1 MAANAKKT
9 RGTQKN
15 KKPTTKQAPKAPL
28 LWYQYV
34 GNWFRTIWQW
44 MVRKNQ
50 AFLARRPHRSF
61 RLTRRRDL
69 GRSLKTEGY
78 VAFTVYVNRVF
89 SRHWRM
95 FGLLILIYALIMAAL
110 GAITT
115 QDTYNSIDALLRG
128 AAGDFFGKG
137 VGQIGQASLV
147 ALSAFASSAGNLQP
161 DQHVYLILSLIL
173 AWLSTVWLLREIMLG
188 RKPKLRD
195 GLYNSGAPILSTLGV
210 VLVLIVQLLP
220 VGLVVL
226 AYGALSSVGIIEDG
240 FGSMLFWL
248 IAATIA
254 ALVLYWITSTIIALV
269 VVTLPGMYPL
279 RAVKLSGD
287 LVVGRRLR
295 IMYRLLWGLIAVVL
309 TWVGVLIVTI
319 LLDNFLKML
328 VPGIGWL
335 PIVPYIGAL
344 MTAYVVVWYATYTYL
359 FYRKVVDDDAKPA

>member
-1 MAANAKKT
+1 MAANAKKN
-9 RGTQKN
+9 RGTA
-15 KKPTTKQAPKAPL
+15 KKKATDQAAKPPL

-34 GNWFRTIWQW
+34 GNWCVSIWQW

-61 RLTRRRDL
+61 QLTRRRDSS
-69 GRSLKTEGY
+69 RSLNIEGY
-78 VAFTVYVNRVF
+78 VAFTLYVNRIF
-89 SRHWRM
+89 RQYWRM
-95 FGLLILIYALIMAAL
+95 FGLLVVIYALIMAIL

-115 QDTYNSIDALLRG
+115 QETYDSIDALLRG

-137 VGQIGQASLV
+137 IGQIGQAGLV

-161 DQHVYLILSLIL
+161 DAHVYLILSLIL

-195 GLYNSGAPILSTLGV
+195 GLYNSGAPLLSTLGV
-210 VLVLIVQLLP
+210 VIVLVVQLLP
-220 VGLVVL
+220 IGLIVL
-226 AYGALSSVGIIEDG
+226 AYAALSSVGFIEDG

-248 IAATIA
+248 IAAIIT

-269 VVTLPGMYPL
+269 VVTLPGIYPL

-295 IMYRLLWGLIAVVL
+295 VMYRLLWGLVAVAL
-309 TWVGVLIVTI
+309 TWMAVLIAIILVDNVLKI
-319 LLDNFLKML
+319 LL
-328 VPGIGWL
+328 PGIAWV
-335 PIVPYIGAL
+335 PIVPYVGAL
-344 MTAYVVVWYATYTYL
+344 VTAYAVVWYAAYTYL
-359 FYRKVVDDDAKPA
+359 FYRKIVDDNAKPA